1 MGAYLGYVWVGIVG
15 AIIGVLAAK
24 MTKKG
29 SIGILSNIIVGVVGA
44 EAGSYL
50 LAKFGFL
57 LVNATI
63 GSLVNGAIGAIVL
76 LAVLK
81 LIKK

>member
-1 MGAYLGYVWVGIVG
+1 MGAYLGYIWIGIVG

-29 SIGILSNIIVGVVGA
+29 SIGMLSNIIVGVIGA

-57 LVNATI
+57 LLGVTI
-63 GSLVNGAIGAIVL
+63 GSIINGAIGAIVL